1 MAFIDEKKKE
11 INCKVV
17 FFGPPL
23 CGKSTTLRQIERVLN
38 KDKKDH
44 SITLTQGDDRTLYF
58 DFVPLNLGT
67 LQGYTVHLHLYT
79 VPGQKAYEQSR
90 RLIAKG
96 VDGIV
101 FMADSDLTQMHH
113 NVESLNELKNICT
126 AQDIDWN
133 GLPRVLQYNKR
144 DLATAVPVAELTTL
158 LNRDNLPEFET
169 VATKGTGVM
178 DVLAAVSEKVLMN
191 LKDSA

>member
-1 MAFIDEKKKE
+1 MAFIDDKKKE

-23 CGKSTTLRQIERVLN
+23 CGKTTTLRQIQRALH
-38 KDKKDH
+38 KDQKDTP
-44 SITLTQGDDRTLYF
+44 ITLTQGDDRTLYF
-58 DFVPLNLGT
+58 DFVPVALGT

-101 FMADSDLTQMHH
+101 FMADSDLTQMQH
-113 NVESLNELKNICT
+113 NVESFNELKKICT
-126 AQDIDWN
+126 AEDVDWN
-133 GLPRVLQYNKR
+133 ELPKVLQYNKR
-144 DLATAVPVAELTTL
+144 DLDTAVPVTELTTL

-169 VATKGTGVM
+169 VATKGSGVM
-178 DVLAAVSEKVLMN
+178 DVLAAVSEKVLLS
-191 LKDSA
+191 LKGST

>member
-1 MAFIDEKKKE
+1 MAFIDGKKKE

-38 KDKKDH
+38 KDQRDH
-44 SITLTQGDDRTLYF
+44 PLTLNEGDDRTLYF
-58 DFVPLNLGT
+58 DFVPLELGT
-67 LQGYTVHLHLYT
+67 LRGYTVHLHLYT

-101 FMADSDLTQMHH
+101 FIADSDLPQMQH
-113 NVESLNELKNICT
+113 NVESLNELKKICT
-126 AQDIDWN
+126 AEDIDWN
-133 GLPRVLQYNKR
+133 ELPKVLQYNKR
-144 DLATAVPVAELTTL
+144 DLDSAVPVAELTTL
-158 LNRDNLPEFET
+158 LNSDNLPEFET
-169 VATKGTGVM
+169 VATRGTGVM
-178 DVLAAVSEKVLMN
+178 DVLAAVSEKVLMS